1 MNRSNKDFSKFR
13 LDGQAA
19 LITGST
25 RGIGWA
31 IARGMAES
39 GATVYVNG
47 RNEKVLAARCKK
59 LIELGYSA
67 KSAHFDATDV
77 ETVDRFF
84 ASTETTINILV
95 NNAAIRLRKPIRE
108 IYPKAFSKVVEANLN
123 SVYAIS
129 RSFATR
135 LVDQNKKGSLINIT
149 SIAGPRA
156 RPGDSA
162 YTAAKGGLEALTRSL
177 AVELAPL
184 VRCNAIAPGYFATDA
199 NAPYVN
205 DVEVNQ
211 SVEDRIPLKRWGQ
224 PEEIAGAAVFLASN
238 ASSYITGH
246 TLVIDAGL
254 TILF

>member
-108 IYPKAFSKVVEANLN
+108 I
-123 SVYAIS
+123 
-129 RSFATR
+129 
-135 LVDQNKKGSLINIT
+135 
-149 SIAGPRA
+149 
-156 RPGDSA
+156 
-162 YTAAKGGLEALTRSL
+162 
-177 AVELAPL
+177 
-184 VRCNAIAPGYFATDA
+184 
-199 NAPYVN
+199 
-205 DVEVNQ
+205 
-211 SVEDRIPLKRWGQ
+211 
-224 PEEIAGAAVFLASN
+224 
-238 ASSYITGH
+238 
-246 TLVIDAGL
+246 
-254 TILF
+254 

>member
-1 MNRSNKDFSKFR
+1 MNSSNKDFSNFQLNGR
-13 LDGQAA
+13 VA

-47 RNEKVLAARCKK
+47 RDKKVLAARCKH
-59 LIELGYSA
+59 LIDLGYDA
-67 KSAHFDATDV
+67 KPALFDATDV
-77 ETVDRFF
+77 ETINRFLD
-84 ASTETTINILV
+84 STEKPIDILV
-95 NNAAIRLRKPIRE
+95 NNVATRLRKPLSE
-108 IYPKAFSKVVEANLN
+108 ISPKAFSEVVEANLN

-135 LVDQNKKGSLINIT
+135 LEDQQTKGSLINIT

-156 RPGDSA
+156 RPGDPA

-177 AVELAPL
+177 AVELAPAI
-184 VRCNAIAPGYFATDA
+184 RCNAIAPGYFATDA
-199 NAPYVN
+199 NAPYVDN
-205 DVEVNQ
+205 KEVKQFVEN
-211 SVEDRIPLKRWGQ
+211 RIPLKRWGQ